1 MVNFCLRESDTALSV
16 QSRSKVLNAVTNNI
30 FRVLIIGND
39 QLVNE
44 TIQSFDYFR
53 EVVDNTMCD
62 LSKEIKS
69 ESKDELERACN
80 QDQLTS
86 RVFMDWLYDLISKG
100 ITHESM
106 LGCTYDRGMLYP
118 TSSSQAQFST
128 FFYYSFFFFKCSNKQ
143 EIIFSILVLFSFYLF
158 LRL

>member
-16 QSRSKVLNAVTNNI
+16 QSRSKVLNAITNNI

-69 ESKDELERACN
+69 ESKEGLERACN

-86 RVFMDWLYDLISKG
+86 RVFMDWLYDLINFG

-106 LGCTYDRGMLYP
+106 LGCTYDRGMIEI
-118 TSSSQAQFST
+118 QAQF
-128 FFYYSFFFFKCSNKQ
+128 
-143 EIIFSILVLFSFYLF
+143 LLF
-158 LRL
+158 

>member
-106 LGCTYDRGMLYP
+106 LGCTYDRGMYTQRPHHKHSFPLSFIIVYY
-118 TSSSQAQFST
+118 
-128 FFYYSFFFFKCSNKQ
+128 FF
-143 EIIFSILVLFSFYLF
+143 
-158 LRL
+158 